1 MKKSETSRKTILNQ
15 KSFFKIKGDQEFIWF
30 LAYFNE
36 NFKVDGGSEGD
47 RTPVQK
53 QNPYSLYTLSKSE
66 NFI

>member
-1 MKKSETSRKTILNQ
+1 VGK
-15 KSFFKIKGDQEFIWF
+15 FKRNLKQ
-30 LAYFNE
+30 
-36 NFKVDGGSEGD
+36 DGGSEGD